1 MYDRYFRVSV
11 LSIKPLDVSPSMDI
25 NIHGIKDMKI
35 TRFIISATALC
46 LIFFMATNA
55 LATPGEVKS
64 PFEKAF
70 EANYLG
76 VATLL
81 LLFVGIALLTCV
93 VTLIL
98 FLLFCNTRYEDK
110 MMSYIVM
117 MIWGTVKILIF
128 LMIVIFIIFST
139 YPVLH

>member
-1 MYDRYFRVSV
+1 MVERQKQRKVSFAMQ
-11 LSIKPLDVSPSMDI
+11 LLTPS
-25 NIHGIKDMKI
+25 
-35 TRFIISATALC
+35 LC
-46 LIFFMATNA
+46 FLQLFFMATNA
-55 LATPGEVKS
+55 LAASEEAKS
-64 PFEKAF
+64 PFEKAV

-81 LLFVGIALLTCV
+81 ILFVGIAILTCV

-117 MIWGTVKILIF
+117 MVWGTVKILIF